1 MTEPRLQGEPDSG
14 AVSVERIDLKHSQA
28 TPRGLL
34 ATDAKCGITRSIAI
48 GEYQIT
54 VFASGYNELPADA
67 NIRVFESHQCRDHEL
82 LGPRNLSIELIV
94 QFIILS
100 KR

>member
-1 MTEPRLQGEPDSG
+1 MTEPRSQGEPDFGS
-14 AVSVERIDLKHSQA
+14 VSVKRIDLKHPQA

-34 ATDAKCGITRSIAI
+34 AMDPKCWIAWSIAI
-48 GEYQIT
+48 GEYQIA
-54 VFASGYNELPADA
+54 VFASGHDELPADA
-67 NIRVFESHQCRDHEL
+67 NIRVFEPHQCRDHEL
-82 LGPRNLSIELIV
+82 LGPRNLLIELIV

>member
-1 MTEPRLQGEPDSG
+1 MTEPRSQGESDFGS
-14 AVSVERIDLKHSQA
+14 VSVERIDLKHAQA

-34 ATDAKCGITRSIAI
+34 ATDSKRGIAWSITI
-48 GEYQIT
+48 GEYQVA
-54 VFASGYNELPADA
+54 VFTSGHDELPADT
-67 NIRVFESHQCRDHEL
+67 NIRVFEPHQCRDHKP
-82 LGPRNLSIELIV
+82 LGSRNLLIELIV

>member
-1 MTEPRLQGEPDSG
+1 MTEPRSQGEPDSG
-14 AVSVERIDLKHSQA
+14 SLSVERINLKHAQS
-28 TPRGLL
+28 TPRRLL
-34 ATDAKCGITRSIAI
+34 AMDPKRWIAWSIAI

-54 VFASGYNELPADA
+54 IFTSGHDELPAET
-67 NIRVFESHQCRDHEL
+67 NIRVFEPHQCRDHEP
-82 LGPRNLSIELIV
+82 LGSRNLLIELIV

>member
-1 MTEPRLQGEPDSG
+1 MTEPRLQGDPDFG
-14 AVSVERIDLKHSQA
+14 PVSVERIDLKHSQA

-34 ATDAKCGITRSIAI
+34 AMDPKRGIAWSIAI

-54 VFASGYNELPADA
+54 ILAFGHDELPVDA
-67 NIRVFESHQCRDHEL
+67 NIRVFEPHQCRDHEL
-82 LGPRNLSIELIV
+82 LGSRNLLIELIV

>member
-1 MTEPRLQGEPDSG
+1 MTEPRSQSEPDSG
-14 AVSVERIDLKHSQA
+14 SGSVERIDLKHAQA
-28 TPRGLL
+28 TPRGFLT
-34 ATDAKCGITRSIAI
+34 TDPKCGIAWSIAI
-48 GEYQIT
+48 GKYQIA
-54 VFASGYNELPADA
+54 VFTSGHDELPVDA

-82 LGPRNLSIELIV
+82 LGSRNLLIELIV